1 MIDGIIAL
9 IIGFITE
16 LLLQPWFDKYTE
28 YQLERGIPIESFNT
42 QLNLI
47 NLVFQITAFL
57 IIYGLIKLIKFIL
70 KKFSWNSAFI
80 DSTYLISLFN

>member
-28 YQLERGIPIESFNT
+28 FQLSRGIPLESFQT
-42 QLNLI
+42 QLAFI
-47 NLVFQITAFL
+47 NLAFQITAFL
-57 IIYGLIKLIKFIL
+57 IVYGCIKFIKYIF
-70 KKFSWNSAFI
+70 KK
-80 DSTYLISLFN
+80 LP

>member
-28 YQLERGIPIESFNT
+28 FQLNKGIPLESFKT

-47 NLVFQITAFL
+47 NLVFQIAAFL
-57 IIYGLIKLIKFIL
+57 IVYGAIKFIKYL
-70 KKFSWNSAFI
+70 LDKKL
-80 DSTYLISLFN
+80 T